1 MQSKQNDEAKDAE
14 LDAEELMNLLDFDDD
29 MWMNQYIFVNHNEHY
44 NIKSMGNC

>member
-29 MWMNQYIFVNHNEHY
+29 M
-44 NIKSMGNC
+44 